1 MDEVWTIPEKP
12 KGSISEN
19 AGKSRDRKAPY
30 YTRIRDHIA
39 GMIEAGTLRAG
50 DRLPPERA
58 MAEEFSI
65 TRVTA
70 RHALL
75 RIEAEGLIFRED
87 RRGWFVSP
95 PRVRYDPIANI
106 SFTESIAEQGRVSG
120 TTVMSRQQVAATPW
134 QAAQLECTVGDPVFL
149 IKRTRSVDARP
160 VLVENIHIRSQ
171 PCPGLLKFPLDQ
183 SLTGLMER
191 EFGII
196 ENRSQI
202 DIRPTALLE
211 GPAGALGVAVGTPG
225 LYISRTIRDQF
236 DVVIELDEEFWRH
249 DAISVSISGSRQDD
263 TTHRANTA

>member
-1 MDEVWTIPEKP
+1 M
-12 KGSISEN
+12 
-19 AGKSRDRKAPY
+19 PY
-30 YTRIRDHIA
+30 YMRIRDHFVSL
-39 GMIEAGTLRAG
+39 IEAGKWRAG

-95 PRVRYDPIANI
+95 QRVRYDPSANI
-106 SFTESIAEQGRVSG
+106 SFTESIAEQGRASG
-120 TTVMSRQQVAATPW
+120 TTVLSKQQVAATRW
-134 QAAQLECTVGDPVFL
+134 QAAQLGCGVGDPVFL
-149 IKRTRSVDARP
+149 IKRTRSVDRRP
-160 VLVENIHIRSQ
+160 VVVENIHIRSQ
-171 PCPGLLKFPLDQ
+171 PCPGLLRFPLDQ
-183 SLTGLMER
+183 SLTGLMEQ

-202 DIRPTALLE
+202 DMRPTALLE
-211 GPAGALGVAVGTPG
+211 GPAKALGVAVGTPG

-249 DAISVSISGSRQDD
+249 DAISISISASRQQAARN
-263 TTHRANTA
+263 HGQTA